1 MSRAAIYSRSHIG
14 VRRQPFACLRVA
26 LRFEFICVIFIFG
39 VVRIDVYTKRLS
51 MAAMSM
57 IRSDI

>member
-1 MSRAAIYSRSHIG
+1 M
-14 VRRQPFACLRVA
+14 
-26 LRFEFICVIFIFG
+26 FG

-57 IRSDI
+57 IRSVI